1 MRRGW
6 EQVRVGSEEGHV
18 PCNDQEWDKQQDDQT
33 RGRNVVVWGASWQTH
48 GKGKVKA
55 M

>member
-1 MRRGW
+1 
-6 EQVRVGSEEGHV
+6 VRAGPEEGHV
-18 PCNDQEWDKQQDDQT
+18 PCNEQEQDKQQDDQI